1 VSDEAGSGDTP
12 PVIRHSRR
20 LVCPHGKWD
29 VYFDHVS
36 GAAGQ
41 EVTDYLVLAPKG
53 RRDDRVTGVTV
64 LPVWQGRIVLQRVY
78 RHPLDAWV
86 WEAPRGFLDRDEEP
100 ETAAL
105 RELTEET
112 GLTGTAAR
120 LVPLGRCAPEA
131 ATIIGRGAL
140 FAALDCVFAEDSV
153 RDREELGLGELG
165 DFTLEEA
172 LALADASGIEDATTL
187 AALYRYARKAPG
199 L

>member
-1 VSDEAGSGDTP
+1 
-12 PVIRHSRR
+12 VIRHSRR
-20 LVCPHGKWD
+20 LACPHGKWD

-53 RRDDRVTGVTV
+53 RRADRVTGVTV

-86 WEAPRGFLDRDEEP
+86 WEAPRGFLDQDEEP

-105 RELTEET
+105 RELAEET

-120 LVPLGRCAPEA
+120 LVPLGWCAPEA
-131 ATIIGRGAL
+131 ATIIGKGAL
-140 FAALDCVFAEDSV
+140 FAALDCVFAEAAV

-165 DFTLEEA
+165 DFTLDDA

-187 AALYRYARKAPG
+187 AALYRYARKVRD